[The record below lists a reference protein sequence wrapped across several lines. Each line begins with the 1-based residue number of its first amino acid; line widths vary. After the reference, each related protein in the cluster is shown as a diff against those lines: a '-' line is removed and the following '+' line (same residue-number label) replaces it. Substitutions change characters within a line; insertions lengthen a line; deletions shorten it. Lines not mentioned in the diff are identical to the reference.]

1 MGLLTD
7 LKPIFGLRRKY
18 YIFLNGILI
27 ILGWI
32 FLIILKPNLFISS
45 LCLFINSFGKS
56 FSSVLGEAIVVE
68 LSLLKKKINYNE
80 ENIKNE
86 ILKKTEYDA
95 KDFISM
101 FFLIRTF
108 GYLISSYL
116 QGKIIEIFSLK
127 TIFLITSFI
136 GFLIIISGFL
146 LIEKKIE
153 IKENEYKIIND
164 LIIFIQKKNIYI
176 PLLFMI
182 IFGCSPS
189 YSQPLFYFITNKL
202 KFTPSDLG
210 IISMF
215 STLFS
220 LIGIFIYKKYL
231 KNIKIKKML
240 LIGSIILIFLSFTT
254 YILVKR
260 INLILKINDFIFLL
274 FGNCIMSLIGDLV
287 AMPILSLSA
296 ILCPKNLEG
305 TVYSLFMSA
314 NNFGY
319 SLGNLFGSFLTD
331 FYMVTHDNFDNLG
344 KLILT
349 SNLLSFFI
357 IPVILIIN
365 DEYFSPNDYY
375 GNKNELNE
383 ENNF

>member
-45 LCLFINSFGKS
+45 LCLFIISFGKS

-127 TIFLITSFI
+127 TIFLITSLI

-319 SLGNLFGSFLTD
+319 SLGNLFGSFLTE
-331 FYMVTHDNFDNLG
+331 FFMVTHNHFDNLG
-344 KLILT
+344 KLVIT
-349 SNLLSFFI
+349 SNLLSFLI
-357 IPVILIIN
+357 IPVILFIN
-365 DEYFSPNDYY
+365 DKYFSPNDYY
-375 GNKNELNE
+375 EKKNQINE
-383 ENNF
+383 

>member
-45 LCLFINSFGKS
+45 LCLFIISFGKS

-127 TIFLITSFI
+127 TIFLITSLI

-319 SLGNLFGSFLTD
+319 SLGNLFGSFLTE
-331 FYMVTHDNFDNLG
+331 FFMVTHNHFDNLG
-344 KLILT
+344 KLVIT
-349 SNLLSFFI
+349 SNLLSFLI
-357 IPVILIIN
+357 IPIILFIN
-365 DEYFSPNDYY
+365 DKYFSPNDYY
-375 GNKNELNE
+375 EKKNQINE
-383 ENNF
+383 

>member
-45 LCLFINSFGKS
+45 LCLFIISFGKS

-127 TIFLITSFI
+127 TIFLITSLI

-189 YSQPLFYFITNKL
+189 YNQPLFYFITNKL

-319 SLGNLFGSFLTD
+319 SLGNLFGSFLTE
-331 FYMVTHDNFDNLG
+331 FFMVTHNHFDNLG
-344 KLILT
+344 KLVIT
-349 SNLLSFFI
+349 SNLLSFLI
-357 IPVILIIN
+357 IPIILFIN
-365 DEYFSPNDYY
+365 DKYFSPNDYY
-375 GNKNELNE
+375 EKKNQLNE
-383 ENNF
+383 

>member
-45 LCLFINSFGKS
+45 FCLFIISFGKS

-68 LSLLKKKINYNE
+68 LSLLKKKINYNN

-146 LIEKKIE
+146 LIEEKIE
-153 IKENEYKIIND
+153 TNENEYKIIND
-164 LIIFIQKKNIYI
+164 LITFIQKKNIYI

-182 IFGCSPS
+182 LFGCSPS
-189 YSQPLFYFITNKL
+189 YSQPLFYFITNQL
-202 KFTPSDLG
+202 KFTPSNLG

-240 LIGSIILIFLSFTT
+240 LIGTIILIFLSFTT

-260 INLILKINDFIFLL
+260 INLIFKINDFIFLL
-274 FGNCIMSLIGDLV
+274 FGNCIISLIGDLV

-349 SNLLSFFI
+349 SNLLSFLI
-357 IPVILIIN
+357 IPVILFIS

-375 GNKNELNE
+375 ENKNELNE
-383 ENNF
+383 

>member
-32 FLIILKPNLFISS
+32 FLIILKPNLLISS
-45 LCLFINSFGKS
+45 LCLFIISFGKS

-127 TIFLITSFI
+127 TIFLITSLI

-260 INLILKINDFIFLL
+260 INLIFKINDFIFLL

>member
-45 LCLFINSFGKS
+45 LCLFIISFGKS

-127 TIFLITSFI
+127 TIFLITSLI

-383 ENNF
+383 ESNF

>member
-45 LCLFINSFGKS
+45 LCLFIISFGKS

-68 LSLLKKKINYNE
+68 LSLLKKKINYNN

-146 LIEKKIE
+146 LIEEKIE
-153 IKENEYKIIND
+153 TNENEYKIIND
-164 LIIFIQKKNIYI
+164 LITFIQKKNIYI

-182 IFGCSPS
+182 LFGCSPS
-189 YSQPLFYFITNKL
+189 YSQPLFYFITNQL
-202 KFTPSDLG
+202 KFTPSNLG

-240 LIGSIILIFLSFTT
+240 LIGTIILIFLSFTT

-260 INLILKINDFIFLL
+260 INLIFKINDFIFLL
-274 FGNCIMSLIGDLV
+274 FGNCIISLIGDLV

>member
-45 LCLFINSFGKS
+45 LCLFIISFGKS

-127 TIFLITSFI
+127 TIFLITSLI

-240 LIGSIILIFLSFTT
+240 LIGTIILIFLSFTT

-260 INLILKINDFIFLL
+260 INLIFKINDFIFLL
-274 FGNCIMSLIGDLV
+274 FGNCIISLIGDLV

-319 SLGNLFGSFLTD
+319 SLGNLFGSFLTE
-331 FYMVTHDNFDNLG
+331 FFMVTHNHFDNLG
-344 KLILT
+344 KLVIT
-349 SNLLSFFI
+349 SNLLSFLI
-357 IPVILIIN
+357 IPVILFIN
-365 DEYFSPNDYY
+365 DKYFSPNDYY
-375 GNKNELNE
+375 EKKNQLNE
-383 ENNF
+383 

>member
-45 LCLFINSFGKS
+45 LCLFIISFGKS

-68 LSLLKKKINYNE
+68 LSLLKKKINYNN

-127 TIFLITSFI
+127 TIFLITSLI

-319 SLGNLFGSFLTD
+319 SLGNLFGSFLTE
-331 FYMVTHDNFDNLG
+331 FFMVTHNHFDNLG
-344 KLILT
+344 KLVIT
-349 SNLLSFFI
+349 SNLLSFLI
-357 IPVILIIN
+357 IPIILFIN
-365 DEYFSPNDYY
+365 DKYFSPNDYY
-375 GNKNELNE
+375 EKKNQINE
-383 ENNF
+383 

>member
-45 LCLFINSFGKS
+45 LCLFIISFGKS

-127 TIFLITSFI
+127 TIFLITSLI

-146 LIEKKIE
+146 LIEKKLE

-319 SLGNLFGSFLTD
+319 SLGNLFGSFLTE
-331 FYMVTHDNFDNLG
+331 FFMVTHNHFDNLG
-344 KLILT
+344 KLVIT
-349 SNLLSFFI
+349 SNLLSFLI
-357 IPVILIIN
+357 IPIILFIN
-365 DEYFSPNDYY
+365 DKYFSPNDYY
-375 GNKNELNE
+375 EKKNQLNE
-383 ENNF
+383 

>member
-45 LCLFINSFGKS
+45 FCLFIISFGKS

-68 LSLLKKKINYNE
+68 LSLLKKKINYNN

-86 ILKKTEYDA
+86 MLKKTEYDA

-127 TIFLITSFI
+127 TIFLITSLI

-146 LIEKKIE
+146 LIEEKTE
-153 IKENEYKIIND
+153 INENEYEVIND
-164 LIIFIQKKNIYI
+164 LVQFIQKKNIYI

-182 IFGCSPS
+182 IFCCSPS
-189 YSQPLFYFITNKL
+189 YNQPLFYFITNKL
-202 KFTPSDLG
+202 KFTPSNLG

-231 KNIKIKKML
+231 KNVKIKKML
-240 LIGSIILIFLSFTT
+240 LIGTLILIFLSFTT

-260 INLILKINDFIFLL
+260 INLILKIDDFIFLL
-274 FGNCIMSLIGDLV
+274 FGNCIISLIGDLV

-331 FYMVTHDNFDNLG
+331 FYMVTHNNFDNLG

-349 SNLLSFFI
+349 SNLLSFLI
-357 IPVILIIN
+357 IPVILFIS

-375 GNKNELNE
+375 ENKNELNE
-383 ENNF
+383 

>member
-45 LCLFINSFGKS
+45 LCLFIISFGKS

-127 TIFLITSFI
+127 TIFLITSLI

-240 LIGSIILIFLSFTT
+240 LIGTLILIFLSFTT

-319 SLGNLFGSFLTD
+319 SLGNLFGSFLTE
-331 FYMVTHDNFDNLG
+331 FFMVTHNHFDNLG
-344 KLILT
+344 KLVIT
-349 SNLLSFFI
+349 SNLLSFLI
-357 IPVILIIN
+357 IPIILFIN
-365 DEYFSPNDYY
+365 DKYFSPNDYY
-375 GNKNELNE
+375 EKKNQINE
-383 ENNF
+383 

>member
-1 MGLLTD
+1 M
-7 LKPIFGLRRKY
+7 
-18 YIFLNGILI
+18 IL
-27 ILGWI
+27 
-32 FLIILKPNLFISS
+32 
-45 LCLFINSFGKS
+45 
-56 FSSVLGEAIVVE
+56 
-68 LSLLKKKINYNE
+68 
-80 ENIKNE
+80 
-86 ILKKTEYDA
+86 
-95 KDFISM
+95 
-101 FFLIRTF
+101 
-108 GYLISSYL
+108 
-116 QGKIIEIFSLK
+116 
-127 TIFLITSFI
+127 
-136 GFLIIISGFL
+136 
-146 LIEKKIE
+146 
-153 IKENEYKIIND
+153 
-164 LIIFIQKKNIYI
+164 
-176 PLLFMI
+176 
-182 IFGCSPS
+182 FGCSPS
-189 YSQPLFYFITNKL
+189 YSQPLFYFITNQL
-202 KFTPSDLG
+202 KFTPSNLG

-240 LIGSIILIFLSFTT
+240 LIGTIILIFLSFTT

-260 INLILKINDFIFLL
+260 INLIFKINDFIFLL
-274 FGNCIMSLIGDLV
+274 FGNCIISLIGDLV

-383 ENNF
+383 ESNF

>member
-45 LCLFINSFGKS
+45 LCLFIISFGKS

-146 LIEKKIE
+146 LIEEKIE
-153 IKENEYKIIND
+153 TNENEYKIIND
-164 LIIFIQKKNIYI
+164 LITFIQKKNIYI

-182 IFGCSPS
+182 LFGCSPS
-189 YSQPLFYFITNKL
+189 YSQPLFYFITNQL
-202 KFTPSDLG
+202 KFTPSNLG

-240 LIGSIILIFLSFTT
+240 LIGTIILIFLSFTT

-260 INLILKINDFIFLL
+260 INLIFKINDFIFLL
-274 FGNCIMSLIGDLV
+274 FGNCIISLIGDLV

-319 SLGNLFGSFLTD
+319 SLGNLFGSFLTE
-331 FYMVTHDNFDNLG
+331 FFMVTHNHFDNLG
-344 KLILT
+344 KLVIT
-349 SNLLSFFI
+349 SNLLSFLI
-357 IPVILIIN
+357 IPIILFIN
-365 DEYFSPNDYY
+365 DKYFSPNDYY
-375 GNKNELNE
+375 EKKNQINE
-383 ENNF
+383 

>member
-45 LCLFINSFGKS
+45 LCLFIISFGKS

-127 TIFLITSFI
+127 TIFLITSLI

-319 SLGNLFGSFLTD
+319 SLGNLFGSFLTE
-331 FYMVTHDNFDNLG
+331 FFMVTHNHFDNLG
-344 KLILT
+344 KLVIT
-349 SNLLSFFI
+349 SNLLSFLI
-357 IPVILIIN
+357 IPVILFIN
-365 DEYFSPNDYY
+365 DKYFSPNDYY
-375 GNKNELNE
+375 EKKNQLNE
-383 ENNF
+383 

>member
-45 LCLFINSFGKS
+45 LCLFIISFGKS

-127 TIFLITSFI
+127 TIFLITSLI

-319 SLGNLFGSFLTD
+319 SLGNLFGSFLTE
-331 FYMVTHDNFDNLG
+331 FFMVTHNHFDNLG
-344 KLILT
+344 KLVIT
-349 SNLLSFFI
+349 SNLLSFLI
-357 IPVILIIN
+357 IPIILFIN
-365 DEYFSPNDYY
+365 DKYFSPNDYY
-375 GNKNELNE
+375 EKKNQLNE
-383 ENNF
+383 

>member
-45 LCLFINSFGKS
+45 LCLFIISFGKS

-68 LSLLKKKINYNE
+68 LSLLKKKINYNN

-146 LIEKKIE
+146 LIEEKIE
-153 IKENEYKIIND
+153 TNENEYKIIND
-164 LIIFIQKKNIYI
+164 LITFIQKKNIYI

-182 IFGCSPS
+182 LFGCSPS
-189 YSQPLFYFITNKL
+189 YSQPLFYFITNQL
-202 KFTPSDLG
+202 KFTPSNLG

-220 LIGIFIYKKYL
+220 LI
-231 KNIKIKKML
+231 
-240 LIGSIILIFLSFTT
+240 
-254 YILVKR
+254 
-260 INLILKINDFIFLL
+260 
-274 FGNCIMSLIGDLV
+274 
-287 AMPILSLSA
+287 
-296 ILCPKNLEG
+296 
-305 TVYSLFMSA
+305 
-314 NNFGY
+314 
-319 SLGNLFGSFLTD
+319 
-331 FYMVTHDNFDNLG
+331 
-344 KLILT
+344 
-349 SNLLSFFI
+349 
-357 IPVILIIN
+357 
-365 DEYFSPNDYY
+365 
-375 GNKNELNE
+375 
-383 ENNF
+383 

>member
-45 LCLFINSFGKS
+45 LCLFIISFGKS

-127 TIFLITSFI
+127 TIFLITSLI

>member
-45 LCLFINSFGKS
+45 LCLFIISFGKS

-127 TIFLITSFI
+127 TIFLITSLI

-146 LIEKKIE
+146 LIEKKLE

-319 SLGNLFGSFLTD
+319 SLGNLFGSFLTE
-331 FYMVTHDNFDNLG
+331 FFMVTHNHFDNLG
-344 KLILT
+344 KLVIT
-349 SNLLSFFI
+349 SNLLSFLI
-357 IPVILIIN
+357 IPVILFIN
-365 DEYFSPNDYY
+365 DKYFSPNDYY
-375 GNKNELNE
+375 EKKNQLNE
-383 ENNF
+383 

>member
-45 LCLFINSFGKS
+45 FCLFIISFGKS

-127 TIFLITSFI
+127 TIFLITSLI

-319 SLGNLFGSFLTD
+319 SLGNLFGSFLTE
-331 FYMVTHDNFDNLG
+331 FFMVTHNHFDNLG
-344 KLILT
+344 KLVIT
-349 SNLLSFFI
+349 SNLLSFLI
-357 IPVILIIN
+357 IPIILFIN
-365 DEYFSPNDYY
+365 DKYFSPNDYY
-375 GNKNELNE
+375 EKKNQINE
-383 ENNF
+383 

>member
-45 LCLFINSFGKS
+45 LCLFIISFGKS

-127 TIFLITSFI
+127 TIFLITSLI

-240 LIGSIILIFLSFTT
+240 LIGTIILIFLSFTT

-260 INLILKINDFIFLL
+260 INLILKIDDFIFLL

-319 SLGNLFGSFLTD
+319 SLGNLFGSFLTE
-331 FYMVTHDNFDNLG
+331 FFMVTHNHFDNLG
-344 KLILT
+344 KLVIT
-349 SNLLSFFI
+349 SNLLSFLI
-357 IPVILIIN
+357 IPIILFIN
-365 DEYFSPNDYY
+365 DKYFSPNDYY
-375 GNKNELNE
+375 EKKNQINE
-383 ENNF
+383 

>member
-45 LCLFINSFGKS
+45 LCLFIISFGKS

-127 TIFLITSFI
+127 TIFLITSLI

-189 YSQPLFYFITNKL
+189 YSQPLFYFITNQL
-202 KFTPSDLG
+202 KFTPSNLG

-240 LIGSIILIFLSFTT
+240 LIGTIILIFLSFTT

-260 INLILKINDFIFLL
+260 INLIFKINDFIFLL
-274 FGNCIMSLIGDLV
+274 FGNCIISLIGDLV